1 MFLITI
7 DGPAGAG
14 KTTLASLIHHS
25 LAASGESV
33 YTIHMDDLYDG
44 WQNALGLELAYVLR
58 QIIDQGDAGGPITIP
73 QYNWQS
79 SSFGHPL
86 TIAAP
91 STLILEGV
99 GSGQSATRADTDIKL
114 WLDLP
119 AERGLERVLARDG
132 EQFRELLVK
141 WQADERAHF
150 DRENTQSAADYQVKS
165 AP

>member
-14 KTTLASLIHHS
+14 KTTLASLIYHS

-44 WQNALGLELAYVLR
+44 WQNALGPELTYVLR

-79 SSFGHPL
+79 SRWRTVS
-86 TIAAP
+86 
-91 STLILEGV
+91 
-99 GSGQSATRADTDIKL
+99 
-114 WLDLP
+114 
-119 AERGLERVLARDG
+119 
-132 EQFRELLVK
+132 
-141 WQADERAHF
+141 
-150 DRENTQSAADYQVKS
+150 
-165 AP
+165 